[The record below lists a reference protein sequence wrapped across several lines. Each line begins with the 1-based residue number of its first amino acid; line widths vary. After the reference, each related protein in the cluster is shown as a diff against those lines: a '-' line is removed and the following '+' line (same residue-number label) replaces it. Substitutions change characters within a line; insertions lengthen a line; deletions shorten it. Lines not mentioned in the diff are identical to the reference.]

1 MAEVKKQIKDFFQ
14 YTQEGFKTITPEPCN
29 FYLIREVELN
39 EDGSEKLDENGKK
52 IPTGKAEI
60 WFGTRKYADVG
71 TEIGNI
77 SCGTF

>member
-14 YTQEGFKTITPEPCN
+14 YTQEGFKTVTPEPGN

-52 IPTGKAEI
+52 IPTGNAEI
-60 WFGTRKYADVG
+60 WFGTRKYGEVKKDI
-71 TEIGNI
+71 ENI
-77 SCGTF
+77 YCGEF

>member
-1 MAEVKKQIKDFFQ
+1 MSETMKKFEKFYQ
-14 YTQEGFKTITPEPCN
+14 YTTDQFKNVEKKPGNI
-29 FYLIREVELN
+29 YLVREMVG
-39 EDGSEKLDENGKK
+39 DK
-52 IPTGKAEI
+52 PTGKAEI